1 MKNTFMKLKPK
12 ETQIKVKKKSDNNL
26 ISSKTNNKS
35 NKFRES
41 LFPRTSFNTNADFF
55 SAMNLIP
62 KSNSNKNE
70 YNTIVQSK
78 KLSLNIKNKNKNKI
92 NDFEK
97 INYKYY
103 TNRKNAIQINY
114 KENKKLN
121 ILKDKSK
128 ENISNNILKES
139 KSIRQ
144 SLNTNNKLQK
154 NKLDNNNKTLDINLL
169 SQKSNNNYEKIKKL
183 IESSTLTINNQAK
196 RNHKKIKQNHS
207 NLKSYE
213 QIKNKENI
221 APLNIKEIYNIQKKI
236 LPIKKHNSST
246 NSKYIKNGNTSN
258 NSYNSCYNFYQNT
271 NNIRN
276 NINKNN
282 YNYNRMLNTINN
294 FEFHNYSNIYRIEE
308 KIPEKNKFKN
318 KKYIPIEK
326 ENINMSNLK
335 SNCITHSKNSV
346 QTSDIKTSNTTCIFN
361 KEKEEII
368 LNKILNRD
376 NKKLIEYQKKLIQY
390 FCKSIEDY
398 IYISVKNKFNDFIIN
413 LKKFSIEK
421 NSHYLLL
428 KRLQNK
434 SIQKNYFKDK
444 DKTFFYKYSPQDKNG
459 FNYSQNIIMNN
470 SNIINYQRNGKD
482 FQNGYFENSK
492 TISNLNKTQSP
503 ILNGNFGKSH
513 KYFNSTIY
521 TNKLNSYDLLWKD
534 NKENFNSINLKRNNL
549 INTDIDSHDKKCET
563 NYEKINNNNNI
574 YIPKKLKLTN
584 NSKITNNNSCFLNP
598 YILNNLSLNIF
609 SKKININNQN
619 KKNNQSHE
627 LNNDSIK
634 SKIAI
639 KKYGSNDDFHNMKN
653 ITNNYNNSKFNIYK
667 ENNFDF
673 LNNTID
679 KIKNRNNHKI
689 PGKTFDTKFIER
701 NNIYKKKLKINNSIN
716 MYSKP
721 KLTKIRNQILGIN
734 LNLNNNSTNDIIGQY
749 LSPNIEKNNQ
759 NLIINSN
766 NELSNIPLSMANINH
781 FRITYTEP
789 RREMDLDLNNLNNN
803 NNKFGNIQELTVNLS
818 KNRNNGIN
826 SIYKKENIFIYSQN
840 DFDNCRVKE
849 YKINDINQN
858 NSYKELNEDKNIENE
873 AHIENEEF
881 PLKEIIIKDV
891 SSSDNRL
898 NVFIKYIEIPNMN
911 KIFQRKSIYYNVNL
925 LKYFHIDSFYIPAS
939 YQKLIPAN
947 IYYKNYCLGNKI
959 LNNNKM
965 KFNKILSSIIE
976 EEEKSKAAGSVNNSL
991 SSDEEISKNINN
1003 NYSHYFIQSI
1013 KYISTLLQS
1022 IFDDKKKDSFN
1033 KFFKTLKKI
1042 KNEAFLQGIIN
1053 EKNSETLNKTKNEE
1067 KDSKEDINTNT
1078 DNKEEINTESKE

>member
-1 MKNTFMKLKPK
+1 MKNTFLKLKPK

-26 ISSKTNNKS
+26 ISAKINNKS
-35 NKFRES
+35 NKFKES
-41 LFPRTSFNTNADFF
+41 LFPRTSFNTNTEFF
-55 SAMNLIP
+55 SAMDLIQ

-70 YNTIVQSK
+70 YNSMIQSK
-78 KLSLNIKNKNKNKI
+78 KLSLNLKNKNKI

-103 TNRKNAIQINY
+103 TNRKNGNQIIL
-114 KENKKLN
+114 KEGKKLN
-121 ILKDKSK
+121 IFKDKSK

-144 SLNTNNKLQK
+144 SLNANNKLPK
-154 NKLDNNNKTLDINLL
+154 NKLDNNNKILDINLFA
-169 SQKSNNNYEKIKKL
+169 QKSNNSYEKIKKL

-207 NLKSYE
+207 NLKSFE
-213 QIKNKENI
+213 QIKNKENL

-236 LPIKKHNSST
+236 FPIKKNNSST
-246 NSKYIKNGNTSN
+246 NSKYIKNGTTSS
-258 NSYNSCYNFYQNT
+258 NSYSSCYNFYQNT
-271 NNIRN
+271 SNFNNS
-276 NINKNN
+276 INKNN

-308 KIPEKNKFKN
+308 NMTEKNKFKS
-318 KKYIPIEK
+318 KKYIPFEK
-326 ENINMSNLK
+326 ENININNLK

-346 QTSDIKTSNTTCIFN
+346 QTSDIKTSNKINIFN
-361 KEKEEII
+361 KEKEII

-390 FCKSIEDY
+390 FCKSIEDF

-413 LKKFSIEK
+413 LKKFSVEK

-434 SIQKNYFKDK
+434 SIQKNFFKDK
-444 DKTFFYKYSPQDKNG
+444 DKTFFYKYSSHDDENCS
-459 FNYSQNIIMNN
+459 NYSQNIMMNN
-470 SNIINYQRNGKD
+470 SNVINYPRNEND
-482 FQNGYFENSK
+482 LNNNGYFGNTK
-492 TISNLNKTQSP
+492 NMSNLNRTKSP
-503 ILNGNFGKSH
+503 ILNDNYEKSH

-521 TNKLNSYDLLWKD
+521 INKLNSYDLFWKD
-534 NKENFNSINLKRNNL
+534 NKESNLKKINL
-549 INTDIDSHDKKCET
+549 INIDTHDKKCET
-563 NYEKINNNNNI
+563 NYEKINNNNI

-584 NSKITNNNSCFLNP
+584 NSYILNP
-598 YILNNLSLNIF
+598 YIINNLSPN
-609 SKKININNQN
+609 KISQKINNQN
-619 KKNNQSHE
+619 KICNQSHE

-634 SKIAI
+634 TKIAI
-639 KKYGSNDDFHNMKN
+639 KKYGSNDDFHNMEN
-653 ITNNYNNSKFNIYK
+653 IANNFNNSKLNIYK

-673 LNNTID
+673 LNKTND
-679 KIKNRNNHKI
+679 KIKNRNNHII
-689 PGKTFDTKFIER
+689 PGKTFGTEFNEK
-701 NNIYKKKLKINNSIN
+701 NSIYKKKLKINNSIN

-734 LNLNNNSTNDIIGQY
+734 LNLNNNNIIGQY
-749 LSPNIEKNNQ
+749 LSPNIDRNNNQ
-759 NLIINSN
+759 NIIINSN
-766 NELSNIPLSMANINH
+766 NEFNNMPLSMTNQNY

-789 RREMDLDLNNLNNN
+789 RREADLDLNNSNNN
-803 NNKFGNIQELTVNLS
+803 HNHNKFGNIQELTVNLS
-818 KNRNNGIN
+818 KNRKNDIN
-826 SIYKKENIFIYSQN
+826 SIYKKDNIFIYSQN

-849 YKINDINQN
+849 YKNDSNEN
-858 NSYKELNEDKNIENE
+858 NSYNELNEDKNLVNEADIENE
-873 AHIENEEF
+873 NI

-911 KIFQRKSIYYNVNL
+911 KIFQRKSIYYNINL

-939 YQKLIPAN
+939 YQKLIPSN

-959 LNNNKM
+959 LNSNKM

-991 SSDEEISKNINN
+991 SSDEEINKNKN

-1013 KYISTLLQS
+1013 KYISNLLQS

-1033 KFFKTLKKI
+1033 KFFKILKKI

-1067 KDSKEDINTNT
+1067 KD
-1078 DNKEEINTESKE
+1078 NKEEINTESKE

>member
-1 MKNTFMKLKPK
+1 MKNTFLKLKPK

-26 ISSKTNNKS
+26 ISAKINNKS
-35 NKFRES
+35 NKFKES
-41 LFPRTSFNTNADFF
+41 LFPRTSFNTNTEFF
-55 SAMNLIP
+55 PAMDLIQ

-70 YNTIVQSK
+70 YNSMIQSK
-78 KLSLNIKNKNKNKI
+78 KLSLNLKNKNKI

-103 TNRKNAIQINY
+103 TNRKNGNQIIL
-114 KENKKLN
+114 KEGKKLN
-121 ILKDKSK
+121 IFKDKSK

-144 SLNTNNKLQK
+144 SLNANNKLPK
-154 NKLDNNNKTLDINLL
+154 NKLDNNNKILDINLFA
-169 SQKSNNNYEKIKKL
+169 QKSNNSYEKIKKL

-207 NLKSYE
+207 NLKSFE
-213 QIKNKENI
+213 QIKNKENL

-236 LPIKKHNSST
+236 FPIKKNNSST
-246 NSKYIKNGNTSN
+246 NSKYIKNGPTSS
-258 NSYNSCYNFYQNT
+258 NSYSSCYNFYQNT
-271 NNIRN
+271 NNFN
-276 NINKNN
+276 NSINKNN

-308 KIPEKNKFKN
+308 NMTEKNKFKS
-318 KKYIPIEK
+318 KKYIPFEK
-326 ENINMSNLK
+326 ENININNLK

-346 QTSDIKTSNTTCIFN
+346 QTSDIKTSNKINIFN
-361 KEKEEII
+361 KEKEII

-390 FCKSIEDY
+390 FCKSIEDF
-398 IYISVKNKFNDFIIN
+398 IYVSVKNKFNDFIIN
-413 LKKFSIEK
+413 LKKFSVEK

-434 SIQKNYFKDK
+434 SIQKNFFKDK
-444 DKTFFYKYSPQDKNG
+444 DKTFFYKYSSHDDENCS
-459 FNYSQNIIMNN
+459 NYSQNIMMNN
-470 SNIINYQRNGKD
+470 SNVINYPRNEND
-482 FQNGYFENSK
+482 LNNNGYFGNTK
-492 TISNLNKTQSP
+492 NMSNLNRTKSP
-503 ILNGNFGKSH
+503 ILNDNYEKSH

-521 TNKLNSYDLLWKD
+521 INKLNSYDLFWKD
-534 NKENFNSINLKRNNL
+534 NKESNLKKINL
-549 INTDIDSHDKKCET
+549 INIDTHDKKCET
-563 NYEKINNNNNI
+563 NYEKINNNNI

-584 NSKITNNNSCFLNP
+584 NSYILNP
-598 YILNNLSLNIF
+598 YIINNLSPNTF
-609 SKKININNQN
+609 SQKINNQN
-619 KKNNQSHE
+619 KICNQSHE

-634 SKIAI
+634 TKIAI
-639 KKYGSNDDFHNMKN
+639 KKYGSNDDFHNMEN
-653 ITNNYNNSKFNIYK
+653 IANNFNNSKLNIYK

-673 LNNTID
+673 LNKTND
-679 KIKNRNNHKI
+679 KIKNRNSHII
-689 PGKTFDTKFIER
+689 PGKTFGTEFNEK
-701 NNIYKKKLKINNSIN
+701 NSIYKKKLKINNSIN

-734 LNLNNNSTNDIIGQY
+734 LNLNNNNIIGQY
-749 LSPNIEKNNQ
+749 LSPNIDRNNNQ
-759 NLIINSN
+759 NIIINSN
-766 NELSNIPLSMANINH
+766 NEFNNMPLSMTNQNY

-789 RREMDLDLNNLNNN
+789 RREADLDLNNSNNN
-803 NNKFGNIQELTVNLS
+803 HNHNKFGNIQELTVNLS
-818 KNRNNGIN
+818 KNRKNDIN
-826 SIYKKENIFIYSQN
+826 SIYKKDNIFIYSQN

-849 YKINDINQN
+849 YKNDSNEN
-858 NSYKELNEDKNIENE
+858 NSYNELNEDKNLVNEADIENE
-873 AHIENEEF
+873 NI

-911 KIFQRKSIYYNVNL
+911 KIFQRKSIYYNINL

-939 YQKLIPAN
+939 YQKLIPSN

-959 LNNNKM
+959 LNSNKM
-965 KFNKILSSIIE
+965 KFNKILSSMIE

-991 SSDEEISKNINN
+991 SSDEETNKNKN

-1013 KYISTLLQS
+1013 KYISNLLQS

-1033 KFFKTLKKI
+1033 KFFKILKRI

-1067 KDSKEDINTNT
+1067 KD
-1078 DNKEEINTESKE
+1078 NKEEINTESKE

>member
-1 MKNTFMKLKPK
+1 MKNTFLKLKPK

-26 ISSKTNNKS
+26 ISAKINNKS
-35 NKFRES
+35 NKFKES
-41 LFPRTSFNTNADFF
+41 LFPRTSFNTNTEFF
-55 SAMNLIP
+55 SAMDLIQ

-70 YNTIVQSK
+70 YNSMIQSK
-78 KLSLNIKNKNKNKI
+78 KLSLNLKNKNKI

-103 TNRKNAIQINY
+103 TNRKNGNQIIL
-114 KENKKLN
+114 KEGKKLN
-121 ILKDKSK
+121 IFKDKSK

-144 SLNTNNKLQK
+144 SLNANNKLPK
-154 NKLDNNNKTLDINLL
+154 NKLDNNNKILDINLFA
-169 SQKSNNNYEKIKKL
+169 QKSNNSYEKIKKL

-207 NLKSYE
+207 NLKSFE
-213 QIKNKENI
+213 QIKNKENL

-236 LPIKKHNSST
+236 FPIKKNNSST
-246 NSKYIKNGNTSN
+246 NSKYIKNGPTSS
-258 NSYNSCYNFYQNT
+258 NSYSSCYNFYQNT
-271 NNIRN
+271 NNFN
-276 NINKNN
+276 NSINKNN

-308 KIPEKNKFKN
+308 NMTEKNKFKS
-318 KKYIPIEK
+318 KKYIPFEK
-326 ENINMSNLK
+326 ENININNLK

-346 QTSDIKTSNTTCIFN
+346 QTSDIKTSNKINIFN
-361 KEKEEII
+361 KEKEII

-390 FCKSIEDY
+390 FCKSIEDF

-413 LKKFSIEK
+413 LKKFSVEK

-434 SIQKNYFKDK
+434 SIQKNFFKDK
-444 DKTFFYKYSPQDKNG
+444 DKTFFYKYSSHDDENCS
-459 FNYSQNIIMNN
+459 NYSQNIMMNN
-470 SNIINYQRNGKD
+470 SNVINYPRNEND
-482 FQNGYFENSK
+482 LNNNGYFGNTK
-492 TISNLNKTQSP
+492 NMSNLNRTKSP
-503 ILNGNFGKSH
+503 ILNDNYEKSH

-521 TNKLNSYDLLWKD
+521 INKLNSYDLFWKD
-534 NKENFNSINLKRNNL
+534 NKESNLKKNNL
-549 INTDIDSHDKKCET
+549 INIDTHDKKCET
-563 NYEKINNNNNI
+563 NYEKINNNNI

-584 NSKITNNNSCFLNP
+584 NSYILNP
-598 YILNNLSLNIF
+598 YIINNLSPNTF
-609 SKKININNQN
+609 SQKINNQN
-619 KKNNQSHE
+619 KICNQSHE

-634 SKIAI
+634 TKIAI
-639 KKYGSNDDFHNMKN
+639 KKYGSNDDFHNMEN
-653 ITNNYNNSKFNIYK
+653 IANNFNNSKLNIYK

-673 LNNTID
+673 LNKTND
-679 KIKNRNNHKI
+679 KIKNRNNHII
-689 PGKTFDTKFIER
+689 PGKTFGTEFNEK
-701 NNIYKKKLKINNSIN
+701 NSIYKKKLKINNSIN

-734 LNLNNNSTNDIIGQY
+734 LNLNNNNIIGQY
-749 LSPNIEKNNQ
+749 LSPNIDRNNNQ
-759 NLIINSN
+759 NIIINSN
-766 NELSNIPLSMANINH
+766 NEFNNMPLSMTNQNY

-789 RREMDLDLNNLNNN
+789 RREADLDLNNSNNN
-803 NNKFGNIQELTVNLS
+803 HNHNKFGNIQELTVNLS
-818 KNRNNGIN
+818 KNRKNDIN
-826 SIYKKENIFIYSQN
+826 SIYKKDNIFIYSQN

-849 YKINDINQN
+849 YKNDSNEN
-858 NSYKELNEDKNIENE
+858 NSYNELNEDKNLVNEADIENE
-873 AHIENEEF
+873 NI

-891 SSSDNRL
+891 SSSDKRL

-911 KIFQRKSIYYNVNL
+911 KIFQRKSIYYNINL

-939 YQKLIPAN
+939 YQKLIPSN

-959 LNNNKM
+959 LNSNKM

-991 SSDEEISKNINN
+991 SSDEETNKNKN

-1013 KYISTLLQS
+1013 KYISNLLQS

-1033 KFFKTLKKI
+1033 KFFKILKKI

-1067 KDSKEDINTNT
+1067 KD
-1078 DNKEEINTESKE
+1078 NKEEINTESKE

>member
-1 MKNTFMKLKPK
+1 MKNTFVKLKPK

-26 ISSKTNNKS
+26 ISAKINNKS
-35 NKFRES
+35 NKFKES
-41 LFPRTSFNTNADFF
+41 LFPRTSFNTNTEFF
-55 SAMNLIP
+55 SAMDLIQ

-70 YNTIVQSK
+70 YNSMIQSK
-78 KLSLNIKNKNKNKI
+78 KLSLNLKNKNKI

-103 TNRKNAIQINY
+103 TNRKNGNQIIL
-114 KENKKLN
+114 KEGKKLN
-121 ILKDKSK
+121 IFKDKSK

-144 SLNTNNKLQK
+144 SLNANNKLPK
-154 NKLDNNNKTLDINLL
+154 NKLDNNNKILDINLFA
-169 SQKSNNNYEKIKKL
+169 QKSNNSYEKIKKL
-183 IESSTLTINNQAK
+183 IESSTLTINNQSK

-207 NLKSYE
+207 NLKSFE

-221 APLNIKEIYNIQKKI
+221 APLNIKEIYNIQNKI
-236 LPIKKHNSST
+236 LPIKKNNSST
-246 NSKYIKNGNTSN
+246 NSKYIKNGTTSS
-258 NSYNSCYNFYQNT
+258 NSYSSCYNFYQNT
-271 NNIRN
+271 NNFN
-276 NINKNN
+276 NSINKNN

-308 KIPEKNKFKN
+308 NMTEKNKFKS
-318 KKYIPIEK
+318 KKYIPFEK
-326 ENINMSNLK
+326 ENININNLK
-335 SNCITHSKNSV
+335 TNCITHSKNSV
-346 QTSDIKTSNTTCIFN
+346 QTSDIKTSNKINIFN
-361 KEKEEII
+361 KEKEII

-390 FCKSIEDY
+390 FCKSIEDF

-413 LKKFSIEK
+413 LKKFSVEK

-434 SIQKNYFKDK
+434 SIQKNFFKDK
-444 DKTFFYKYSPQDKNG
+444 DKTFFYKYSSHDDENCS
-459 FNYSQNIIMNN
+459 NYSQNIMMNN
-470 SNIINYQRNGKD
+470 SNVINYPRNEND
-482 FQNGYFENSK
+482 LNNNGYFGNTK
-492 TISNLNKTQSP
+492 NMSNLNRTKSP
-503 ILNGNFGKSH
+503 ILNDNYEKSH

-521 TNKLNSYDLLWKD
+521 INKLNSYDLFWKD
-534 NKENFNSINLKRNNL
+534 NKESNLKKINL
-549 INTDIDSHDKKCET
+549 INIDTHDKKCET
-563 NYEKINNNNNI
+563 NYEKINNNNI

-584 NSKITNNNSCFLNP
+584 NSYILNP
-598 YILNNLSLNIF
+598 YIINNLSPN
-609 SKKININNQN
+609 KISQKINNQN
-619 KKNNQSHE
+619 KICNQSHE

-634 SKIAI
+634 TKIAI
-639 KKYGSNDDFHNMKN
+639 KKYGSNDDFHNMEN
-653 ITNNYNNSKFNIYK
+653 IANNFNNSKLNIYK

-673 LNNTID
+673 LNKTND
-679 KIKNRNNHKI
+679 KIKNRNNHII
-689 PGKTFDTKFIER
+689 PGKTFGTEFNEK
-701 NNIYKKKLKINNSIN
+701 NSIYKKKLKINNSIN

-734 LNLNNNSTNDIIGQY
+734 LNLNNNNIIGQY
-749 LSPNIEKNNQ
+749 LSPNIDRNNNQ
-759 NLIINSN
+759 NIIINSN
-766 NELSNIPLSMANINH
+766 NEFNNMPLSMTNQNY

-789 RREMDLDLNNLNNN
+789 RREADLDLNNSNNN
-803 NNKFGNIQELTVNLS
+803 HNHNKFGNIQELTVNLS
-818 KNRNNGIN
+818 KNRKNDIN
-826 SIYKKENIFIYSQN
+826 SIYKKDNIFIYSQN

-849 YKINDINQN
+849 YKNDSNEN
-858 NSYKELNEDKNIENE
+858 NSYNELNEDKNLVNEADIENE
-873 AHIENEEF
+873 SI

-911 KIFQRKSIYYNVNL
+911 KIFQRKSIYYNINL

-939 YQKLIPAN
+939 YQKLIPSN

-959 LNNNKM
+959 LNSNKM

-991 SSDEEISKNINN
+991 SSDEETNKN

-1013 KYISTLLQS
+1013 KYISNLLQS

-1033 KFFKTLKKI
+1033 KFFKILKKI

-1067 KDSKEDINTNT
+1067 KE
-1078 DNKEEINTESKE
+1078 NKEEINTESKE

>member
-1 MKNTFMKLKPK
+1 MKNTFLKLKPK

-26 ISSKTNNKS
+26 ISAKINNKS
-35 NKFRES
+35 NKFKES
-41 LFPRTSFNTNADFF
+41 LFPRTSFNTNTEFF
-55 SAMNLIP
+55 SAMDLIQ

-70 YNTIVQSK
+70 YNSMIQSK
-78 KLSLNIKNKNKNKI
+78 KLSLNLKNKNKI

-103 TNRKNAIQINY
+103 TNRKNGNQIIL
-114 KENKKLN
+114 KEGKKLN
-121 ILKDKSK
+121 IFKDKSK

-144 SLNTNNKLQK
+144 SLNANNKLPK
-154 NKLDNNNKTLDINLL
+154 NKLDNNNKILDINLFA
-169 SQKSNNNYEKIKKL
+169 QKSNNSYEKIKKL

-207 NLKSYE
+207 NLKSFE
-213 QIKNKENI
+213 QIKNKENL

-236 LPIKKHNSST
+236 FPIKKNNSST
-246 NSKYIKNGNTSN
+246 NSKYIKNGTTSS
-258 NSYNSCYNFYQNT
+258 NSYSSCYNFYQNT
-271 NNIRN
+271 NNFN
-276 NINKNN
+276 NSINKNN

-308 KIPEKNKFKN
+308 NMTEKNKFKS
-318 KKYIPIEK
+318 KKYIPFEK
-326 ENINMSNLK
+326 ENININNLK

-346 QTSDIKTSNTTCIFN
+346 QTSDIKTSNKINIFN
-361 KEKEEII
+361 KEKEII

-390 FCKSIEDY
+390 FCKSIEDF

-413 LKKFSIEK
+413 LKKFSVEK

-434 SIQKNYFKDK
+434 SIQKNFFKDK
-444 DKTFFYKYSPQDKNG
+444 DKTFFYKYSSHDDENCS
-459 FNYSQNIIMNN
+459 NYSKNIMMNN
-470 SNIINYQRNGKD
+470 SNVINYPRNEND
-482 FQNGYFENSK
+482 LNNNGYFGNTK
-492 TISNLNKTQSP
+492 NMSNLNRTKSP
-503 ILNGNFGKSH
+503 ILNDNYEKSH

-521 TNKLNSYDLLWKD
+521 INKLNSYDLFWKD
-534 NKENFNSINLKRNNL
+534 NKESNLKKINL
-549 INTDIDSHDKKCET
+549 INIDTHDKKCET
-563 NYEKINNNNNI
+563 NYEKINNNNI

-584 NSKITNNNSCFLNP
+584 NSYILNP
-598 YILNNLSLNIF
+598 YIINNLSPN
-609 SKKININNQN
+609 KISQKINNQN
-619 KKNNQSHE
+619 KICNQSHE

-634 SKIAI
+634 KKIEK
-639 KKYGSNDDFHNMKN
+639 KKYGSNDDFHNMEN
-653 ITNNYNNSKFNIYK
+653 IANNFNNSKLNIYK

-673 LNNTID
+673 LNKTND
-679 KIKNRNNHKI
+679 KIKNRNSHII
-689 PGKTFDTKFIER
+689 PGKTFCTEFNEK
-701 NNIYKKKLKINNSIN
+701 NSIYKKKLKINNSIN

-734 LNLNNNSTNDIIGQY
+734 LNLNNNNIIGQY
-749 LSPNIEKNNQ
+749 LSPNIDRNNNQ
-759 NLIINSN
+759 NIIINSN
-766 NELSNIPLSMANINH
+766 NEFNNMPLSMTNQNY

-789 RREMDLDLNNLNNN
+789 RREADLDLNNSNNN
-803 NNKFGNIQELTVNLS
+803 HNHNKFGNIQELTVNLS
-818 KNRNNGIN
+818 KNRKNDIN
-826 SIYKKENIFIYSQN
+826 SIYKKDNIFIYSQN

-849 YKINDINQN
+849 YKNDSNEN
-858 NSYKELNEDKNIENE
+858 NSYNELNEDKNLVNEADIENE
-873 AHIENEEF
+873 NI

-911 KIFQRKSIYYNVNL
+911 KIFQRKSIYYNINL

-939 YQKLIPAN
+939 YQKLIPPN

-959 LNNNKM
+959 LNSNKM

-991 SSDEEISKNINN
+991 SSDEEINKNKN

-1013 KYISTLLQS
+1013 KYISNLLQS

-1033 KFFKTLKKI
+1033 KFFKILKKI

-1067 KDSKEDINTNT
+1067 KD
-1078 DNKEEINTESKE
+1078 NKEEINTESKE

>member
-1 MKNTFMKLKPK
+1 MKNTFLKLKPK

-26 ISSKTNNKS
+26 ISAKINNKS
-35 NKFRES
+35 NKFKES
-41 LFPRTSFNTNADFF
+41 LFPRTSFNTNTEFF
-55 SAMNLIP
+55 SAMDLIQ

-70 YNTIVQSK
+70 YNSMIQSK
-78 KLSLNIKNKNKNKI
+78 KLSLNLKNKNKI

-103 TNRKNAIQINY
+103 TNRKNGNQIIL
-114 KENKKLN
+114 KEGKKLN
-121 ILKDKSK
+121 IFKDKSK

-144 SLNTNNKLQK
+144 SLNANNKLPK
-154 NKLDNNNKTLDINLL
+154 NKLDNNNKILDINLFA
-169 SQKSNNNYEKIKKL
+169 QKSNNSYEKIKKL

-207 NLKSYE
+207 NLKSFE
-213 QIKNKENI
+213 QIKNKENL

-236 LPIKKHNSST
+236 FPIKKNNSST
-246 NSKYIKNGNTSN
+246 NSKYIKNGTTSS
-258 NSYNSCYNFYQNT
+258 NSYSSCYNFYQNT
-271 NNIRN
+271 NNFN
-276 NINKNN
+276 NSINKNN

-308 KIPEKNKFKN
+308 NMTEKNKFKS
-318 KKYIPIEK
+318 KKYIPFEK
-326 ENINMSNLK
+326 ENININNLK

-346 QTSDIKTSNTTCIFN
+346 QTSDIKTSNKINIFN
-361 KEKEEII
+361 KEKEII

-390 FCKSIEDY
+390 FCKSIEDF

-413 LKKFSIEK
+413 LKKFSVEK

-434 SIQKNYFKDK
+434 SIQKNFFKDK
-444 DKTFFYKYSPQDKNG
+444 DKTFFYKYSSHDENCS
-459 FNYSQNIIMNN
+459 NYSQNIMMNN
-470 SNIINYQRNGKD
+470 SNVINYPRNEND
-482 FQNGYFENSK
+482 LNNNGYFGNTK
-492 TISNLNKTQSP
+492 NMSNLNRTKSP
-503 ILNGNFGKSH
+503 ILNDNYEKSH

-521 TNKLNSYDLLWKD
+521 INKLNSYDLFWKD
-534 NKENFNSINLKRNNL
+534 NKESNLKKINL
-549 INTDIDSHDKKCET
+549 INIDTHDKKCET
-563 NYEKINNNNNI
+563 NYEKINNNNI

-584 NSKITNNNSCFLNP
+584 NSYILNP
-598 YILNNLSLNIF
+598 YIINNLSPN
-609 SKKININNQN
+609 KISQKINNQN
-619 KKNNQSHE
+619 KICNQSHE

-634 SKIAI
+634 KKIEK
-639 KKYGSNDDFHNMKN
+639 KKYGSNDDFHNMEN
-653 ITNNYNNSKFNIYK
+653 IANNFNNSKLNIYK

-673 LNNTID
+673 LNKTND
-679 KIKNRNNHKI
+679 KIKNRNSHII
-689 PGKTFDTKFIER
+689 PGKTFCTEFNEK
-701 NNIYKKKLKINNSIN
+701 NSIYKKKLKINNSIN

-734 LNLNNNSTNDIIGQY
+734 LNLNNNNIIGQY
-749 LSPNIEKNNQ
+749 LSPNIDRNNNQ
-759 NLIINSN
+759 NIIINSN
-766 NELSNIPLSMANINH
+766 NEFNNMPLSMTNQNY

-789 RREMDLDLNNLNNN
+789 RREADLDLNNSNNN
-803 NNKFGNIQELTVNLS
+803 HNHNKFGNIQELTVNLS
-818 KNRNNGIN
+818 KNRNKDIN
-826 SIYKKENIFIYSQN
+826 SIYKKDNIFIYSQN

-849 YKINDINQN
+849 YKNDSNEN
-858 NSYKELNEDKNIENE
+858 NSYNELNEDKNLVNE
-873 AHIENEEF
+873 ADIGNESI

-891 SSSDNRL
+891 SSSDKRL

-911 KIFQRKSIYYNVNL
+911 KIFQRKSIYYNINL

-939 YQKLIPAN
+939 YQKLIPPN

-959 LNNNKM
+959 LNSNKM

-991 SSDEEISKNINN
+991 SSDEEINKNKN

-1013 KYISTLLQS
+1013 KYISNLLQS

-1033 KFFKTLKKI
+1033 KFFKILKKI

-1067 KDSKEDINTNT
+1067 KD
-1078 DNKEEINTESKE
+1078 NKEEINIESKE

>member
-1 MKNTFMKLKPK
+1 MKNTFLKLKPK

-26 ISSKTNNKS
+26 ISSKINNKS
-35 NKFRES
+35 NKFKES
-41 LFPRTSFNTNADFF
+41 LFPRTSFNKNTEFF
-55 SAMNLIP
+55 PAMDLIQ

-70 YNTIVQSK
+70 YNSMIQSK
-78 KLSLNIKNKNKNKI
+78 KLSLNLKNKNKI

-103 TNRKNAIQINY
+103 TNRKNGNQIIL
-114 KENKKLN
+114 KEGKKLN
-121 ILKDKSK
+121 IFKDKSK

-144 SLNTNNKLQK
+144 SLNANNKLPK
-154 NKLDNNNKTLDINLL
+154 NKLDNNNKILDINLFA
-169 SQKSNNNYEKIKKL
+169 QKSNNSYEKIKKL

-207 NLKSYE
+207 NLKSFE
-213 QIKNKENI
+213 QIKNKENL

-236 LPIKKHNSST
+236 FPIKKNNSST
-246 NSKYIKNGNTSN
+246 NSKYIKNGTTSS
-258 NSYNSCYNFYQNT
+258 NSYSSCYNFYQNT
-271 NNIRN
+271 SNFNNS
-276 NINKNN
+276 INKNN

-308 KIPEKNKFKN
+308 NMTEKNKFKS
-318 KKYIPIEK
+318 KKYIPFEK
-326 ENINMSNLK
+326 ENININNLK

-346 QTSDIKTSNTTCIFN
+346 QTSDIKTSNKINIFN
-361 KEKEEII
+361 KEKEII

-390 FCKSIEDY
+390 FCKSIEDF

-434 SIQKNYFKDK
+434 SIQKNFFKDK
-444 DKTFFYKYSPQDKNG
+444 DKTFFYKYSSHDDENCS
-459 FNYSQNIIMNN
+459 NYSQNIMMNN
-470 SNIINYQRNGKD
+470 SNAINYPRNEND
-482 FQNGYFENSK
+482 LNNNGYFGNTK
-492 TISNLNKTQSP
+492 NMSNLNRTKSP
-503 ILNGNFGKSH
+503 ILNDNYEKSH

-521 TNKLNSYDLLWKD
+521 INKLNSYDLFWKD
-534 NKENFNSINLKRNNL
+534 NKENNLKKINL
-549 INTDIDSHDKKCET
+549 INIDTHDKKCET
-563 NYEKINNNNNI
+563 NYEKINNNNI

-584 NSKITNNNSCFLNP
+584 NSYILNP
-598 YILNNLSLNIF
+598 YIINNLSPN
-609 SKKININNQN
+609 KISQKINNQN
-619 KKNNQSHE
+619 KICNQSHE

-634 SKIAI
+634 TKIAI
-639 KKYGSNDDFHNMKN
+639 KKYGSNDDFHNMEN
-653 ITNNYNNSKFNIYK
+653 IANNFNNSKLNIYK

-673 LNNTID
+673 LNKTND
-679 KIKNRNNHKI
+679 KIKNRNNHII
-689 PGKTFDTKFIER
+689 PGKTFGTEFNEK
-701 NNIYKKKLKINNSIN
+701 NSIYKKKLKINNSIN

-734 LNLNNNSTNDIIGQY
+734 LNLNNNNIIGQY
-749 LSPNIEKNNQ
+749 LSPNIDRNNNQ
-759 NLIINSN
+759 NIIINSN
-766 NELSNIPLSMANINH
+766 NEFNNMPLSMTNQNY

-789 RREMDLDLNNLNNN
+789 RREADLDLNNSNNN
-803 NNKFGNIQELTVNLS
+803 HNHNKFGNIQELTVNLS
-818 KNRNNGIN
+818 KNRKNDIN
-826 SIYKKENIFIYSQN
+826 SIYKKDNIFIYSQN

-849 YKINDINQN
+849 YKNDSNEN
-858 NSYKELNEDKNIENE
+858 NSYNELNEDKNLVNEADIENE
-873 AHIENEEF
+873 NI

-911 KIFQRKSIYYNVNL
+911 KIFQRKSIYYNINL

-939 YQKLIPAN
+939 YQKLIPSN

-959 LNNNKM
+959 LNSNKM

-991 SSDEEISKNINN
+991 SSDEEINKNKN

-1013 KYISTLLQS
+1013 KYISNLLQS

-1033 KFFKTLKKI
+1033 KFFKILKKI

-1067 KDSKEDINTNT
+1067 KD
-1078 DNKEEINTESKE
+1078 NKEEINTESKE

>member
-1 MKNTFMKLKPK
+1 MKNTFLKLKPK

-26 ISSKTNNKS
+26 ISAKINNKS
-35 NKFRES
+35 NKFKES
-41 LFPRTSFNTNADFF
+41 LFPRTSFNTNTEYF
-55 SAMNLIP
+55 SAMDLIQ

-70 YNTIVQSK
+70 YNSMIQSK
-78 KLSLNIKNKNKNKI
+78 KLSLNLKNKNKI

-103 TNRKNAIQINY
+103 TNRKNGNQIIL
-114 KENKKLN
+114 KEGKKLN
-121 ILKDKSK
+121 IFKDKSK

-144 SLNTNNKLQK
+144 SLNANNKLPK
-154 NKLDNNNKTLDINLL
+154 NKLDNNNKILDINLFA
-169 SQKSNNNYEKIKKL
+169 QKSNNSYEKIKKL
-183 IESSTLTINNQAK
+183 IESSALTINNQSK

-207 NLKSYE
+207 NLKSFE
-213 QIKNKENI
+213 QIKNKENL

-236 LPIKKHNSST
+236 FPIKKNNSST
-246 NSKYIKNGNTSN
+246 NSKYIKNGTTSS
-258 NSYNSCYNFYQNT
+258 NSYSSCYNFYQNT
-271 NNIRN
+271 NNFN
-276 NINKNN
+276 NSINKNN

-308 KIPEKNKFKN
+308 NMTEKNKFKS
-318 KKYIPIEK
+318 KKYIPFEK
-326 ENINMSNLK
+326 ENININNLK

-346 QTSDIKTSNTTCIFN
+346 QTSDIKTSNKINIFN
-361 KEKEEII
+361 KEKEII

-390 FCKSIEDY
+390 FCKSIEDF

-413 LKKFSIEK
+413 LKKFSVEK

-434 SIQKNYFKDK
+434 SIQKNFFKDK
-444 DKTFFYKYSPQDKNG
+444 DKTFFYKYSSHDENCS
-459 FNYSQNIIMNN
+459 NYSQNIMMNN
-470 SNIINYQRNGKD
+470 SNVINYPRNEND
-482 FQNGYFENSK
+482 LNNNGYFGNTK
-492 TISNLNKTQSP
+492 NMSNLNRTKSP
-503 ILNGNFGKSH
+503 ILNDNYEKSH

-521 TNKLNSYDLLWKD
+521 INKLNSYDLFWKD
-534 NKENFNSINLKRNNL
+534 NKESNLKKINL
-549 INTDIDSHDKKCET
+549 INIDTHDKKCET
-563 NYEKINNNNNI
+563 NYEKINNNNI

-584 NSKITNNNSCFLNP
+584 NSYILNP
-598 YILNNLSLNIF
+598 YIINNLSPN
-609 SKKININNQN
+609 KISQKINNQN
-619 KKNNQSHE
+619 KICNQSHE

-634 SKIAI
+634 TKIAI
-639 KKYGSNDDFHNMKN
+639 KKYGSNDDFHNMEN
-653 ITNNYNNSKFNIYK
+653 IANNFNNSKFNIYK
-667 ENNFDF
+667 DNNFDF
-673 LNNTID
+673 LNKTND
-679 KIKNRNNHKI
+679 KIKNRNSHII
-689 PGKTFDTKFIER
+689 PGKTFGTEFNEK
-701 NNIYKKKLKINNSIN
+701 NSIYKKKLKINNSIN

-734 LNLNNNSTNDIIGQY
+734 LNLNNNNIIGQY
-749 LSPNIEKNNQ
+749 LSPNIDRNNNQ
-759 NLIINSN
+759 NIIINSN
-766 NELSNIPLSMANINH
+766 NEFNNMPLSMTNQNY

-789 RREMDLDLNNLNNN
+789 RREADLDLNNSNNN
-803 NNKFGNIQELTVNLS
+803 HNHNKFGNIQELTVNLS
-818 KNRNNGIN
+818 KNRKNDIN
-826 SIYKKENIFIYSQN
+826 SIYKKDNIFIYSQN

-849 YKINDINQN
+849 YKNDSNEN
-858 NSYKELNEDKNIENE
+858 NSYNELNEDKNLVNEADIENE
-873 AHIENEEF
+873 NI

-891 SSSDNRL
+891 SSSDKRL

-911 KIFQRKSIYYNVNL
+911 KIFQRKSIYYNINL

-939 YQKLIPAN
+939 YQKLIPSN

-959 LNNNKM
+959 LNSNKM

-991 SSDEEISKNINN
+991 SSDEEINKNKN

-1013 KYISTLLQS
+1013 KYISNLLQS

-1033 KFFKTLKKI
+1033 KFFKILKKI

-1067 KDSKEDINTNT
+1067 KD
-1078 DNKEEINTESKE
+1078 NKEEINTESKE

>member
-1 MKNTFMKLKPK
+1 MKNTFLKLKPK

-26 ISSKTNNKS
+26 ISSKINNKS
-35 NKFRES
+35 NKFKES
-41 LFPRTSFNTNADFF
+41 LFPRTSFNTNTEFF
-55 SAMNLIP
+55 SAMDLIQ

-70 YNTIVQSK
+70 YNSMIQSK
-78 KLSLNIKNKNKNKI
+78 KLSLNLKNKNKI

-103 TNRKNAIQINY
+103 TNRKNGNQIIL
-114 KENKKLN
+114 KEGKKLN
-121 ILKDKSK
+121 IFKDKSK

-144 SLNTNNKLQK
+144 SLNANNKLPK
-154 NKLDNNNKTLDINLL
+154 NKLDNNNKILDINLFA
-169 SQKSNNNYEKIKKL
+169 QKSNNSYEKIKKL
-183 IESSTLTINNQAK
+183 IESSTLTINNQSK

-207 NLKSYE
+207 NLKSFE
-213 QIKNKENI
+213 QIKNKENL

-236 LPIKKHNSST
+236 FPIKKNNSST
-246 NSKYIKNGNTSN
+246 NSKYIKNGPTSS
-258 NSYNSCYNFYQNT
+258 NSYSSCYNFYQNT
-271 NNIRN
+271 NNFN
-276 NINKNN
+276 NSINKNN

-308 KIPEKNKFKN
+308 NMTEKNKFKS
-318 KKYIPIEK
+318 KKYIPFEK
-326 ENINMSNLK
+326 ENININNLK

-346 QTSDIKTSNTTCIFN
+346 QTSDIKTSNKINIFN
-361 KEKEEII
+361 KEKEII

-390 FCKSIEDY
+390 FCKSIEDF

-413 LKKFSIEK
+413 LKKFSVEK

-434 SIQKNYFKDK
+434 SIQKNFFKDK
-444 DKTFFYKYSPQDKNG
+444 DKTFFYKYSSHDDENCS
-459 FNYSQNIIMNN
+459 NYSQNIMMNN
-470 SNIINYQRNGKD
+470 SNVINYPRNEND
-482 FQNGYFENSK
+482 LNNNGYFGNTK
-492 TISNLNKTQSP
+492 NMSNLNRTKSP
-503 ILNGNFGKSH
+503 ILNDNYEKSH

-521 TNKLNSYDLLWKD
+521 INKLNSYDLFWKD
-534 NKENFNSINLKRNNL
+534 NKESNLKKINL
-549 INTDIDSHDKKCET
+549 INIDSHDKKCET
-563 NYEKINNNNNI
+563 NYEKINNNNI

-584 NSKITNNNSCFLNP
+584 NSYILNP
-598 YILNNLSLNIF
+598 YIINNLSPN
-609 SKKININNQN
+609 KISQKINNQN
-619 KKNNQSHE
+619 KICNQSHE

-634 SKIAI
+634 TKIAI
-639 KKYGSNDDFHNMKN
+639 KKYGSNDDFHNMEN
-653 ITNNYNNSKFNIYK
+653 IANNFNNSKLNIYK

-673 LNNTID
+673 LNKTND
-679 KIKNRNNHKI
+679 KIKNRNNHII
-689 PGKTFDTKFIER
+689 PGKTFVTEFNEK
-701 NNIYKKKLKINNSIN
+701 NSIYKKKLKINNSIN

-734 LNLNNNSTNDIIGQY
+734 LNLNNNNIIGQY
-749 LSPNIEKNNQ
+749 LSPNIDRNNNQ
-759 NLIINSN
+759 NIIINSN
-766 NELSNIPLSMANINH
+766 NEFNNMPLSMTNQNY

-789 RREMDLDLNNLNNN
+789 RREADLDLNNSNNN
-803 NNKFGNIQELTVNLS
+803 HNHNKFGNIQELTVNLS
-818 KNRNNGIN
+818 KNRKNDIN
-826 SIYKKENIFIYSQN
+826 SIYKKDNIFIYSQN

-849 YKINDINQN
+849 YKNDSNEN
-858 NSYKELNEDKNIENE
+858 NSYNELNEDKNLVNEADIENE
-873 AHIENEEF
+873 NI
-881 PLKEIIIKDV
+881 PSKEIIIKDV

-911 KIFQRKSIYYNVNL
+911 KIFQRKSIYYNLNL

-939 YQKLIPAN
+939 YQKLIPSN

-959 LNNNKM
+959 LNSNKM

-991 SSDEEISKNINN
+991 SSDEEINKNKN

-1013 KYISTLLQS
+1013 KYISNLLQS

-1033 KFFKTLKKI
+1033 KFFKILKKI

-1067 KDSKEDINTNT
+1067 KD
-1078 DNKEEINTESKE
+1078 NKEEINTESKE